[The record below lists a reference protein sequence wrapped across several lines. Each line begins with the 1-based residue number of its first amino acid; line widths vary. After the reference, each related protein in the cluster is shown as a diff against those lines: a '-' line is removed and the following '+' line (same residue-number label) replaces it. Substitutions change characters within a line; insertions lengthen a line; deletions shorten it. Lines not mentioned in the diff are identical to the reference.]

1 MLPFLNSTGKRIRIL
16 RDDWGYSQGD
26 LVQLLQGQGVTI
38 SQSALSRCERDEI
51 GIDGRAI
58 AGLAKL
64 FGVTT
69 DYLLMMTDIPSNREE
84 EEEGDQPQKL
94 DKHTLDLVQRLTAA
108 FTELSARDQA
118 ILLRMAETMRQ
129 TNIPHIIGEVPGE
142 GDG

>member
-16 RDDWGYSQGD
+16 RDDLGYSQGD
-26 LVQLLQGQGVTI
+26 LVQLLQEQGIPI
-38 SQSALSRCERDEI
+38 SQSALSRCERDET

-69 DYLLMMTDIPSNREE
+69 DYLLMLTDIPSQEEE
-84 EEEGDQPQKL
+84 EEEGTQRQKL
-94 DKHTLDLVQRLTAA
+94 NDPKLDAKTLDLVQRLIAA
-108 FTELSARDQA
+108 FTELSTRDQT

-129 TNIPHIIGEVPGE
+129 ANIPHIIGE
-142 GDG
+142 D